1 MNGLNGLNGL
11 NVDGPPSRQPPQ
23 LSMLSR
29 SMSASQTRTVRF
41 RITCDEDFITLGLV
55 GNTSWLGAWDLASTI
70 PLTKENEE
78 VATGDGSSDDAGVM
92 GRPRHVWVS
101 GPLEAPYL
109 DRTPFRYR
117 VVANGGRSSPN
128 KRPLVWDVHSRHVYS
143 VGDDGVVEGA
153 FLLHCDARG
162 PEGGGEGGAGGVG
175 PPRDARLNAVVDSG
189 WVHRGGAGAYQLRVD
204 VPSLPAVETAAPL
217 NSLVTLVDSYAA
229 RCPADDLEVVL
240 YQARVK
246 GGSVPRQFACEKY
259 ECSPLTAVGVGGDD
273 DGEAAVHPSASL
285 GVNSMLEYVTYVMN
299 AQTLEELE
307 FGIDVVRR
315 STGET
320 VAKGFVPADCMD
332 ELEGKLSVS
341 LVGVEDFG
349 LAGHFK
355 ATYLVVTALVR
366 VVLFRFVLYVAGWSR
381 VDDRQGPRA
390 TVSHG
395 RPHRTEQR

>member
-1 MNGLNGLNGL
+1 M
-11 NVDGPPSRQPPQ
+11 
-23 LSMLSR
+23 
-29 SMSASQTRTVRF
+29 
-41 RITCDEDFITLGLV
+41 
-55 GNTSWLGAWDLASTI
+55 
-70 PLTKENEE
+70 
-78 VATGDGSSDDAGVM
+78 
-92 GRPRHVWVS
+92 
-101 GPLEAPYL
+101 
-109 DRTPFRYR
+109 
-117 VVANGGRSSPN
+117 
-128 KRPLVWDVHSRHVYS
+128 
-143 VGDDGVVEGA
+143 
-153 FLLHCDARG
+153 
-162 PEGGGEGGAGGVG
+162 G

-204 VPSLPAVETAAPL
+204 VPLLPAVETAAPL

-229 RCPADDLEVVL
+229 RFPADDLEVVL

-259 ECSPLTAVGVGGDD
+259 ECSPLTAVGGGGGDN
-273 DGEAAVHPSASL
+273 GEEAVHPSASL

-366 VVLFRFVLYVAGWSR
+366 FVSFCMWPVGHGWAAVVSEFD
-381 VDDRQGPRA
+381 DDRQGARA
-390 TVSHG
+390 TVSHRVLSCLTVSHRVSPYLTVALTAPNNDRIIRKTRCVASSG
-395 RPHRTEQR
+395 RTGRRGWSR